1 MYKDVKNG
9 ELMRGCNDRNQLSK
23 DLNNS
28 STYNLGRTLKNIKML
43 WSEFWKSIIKDVS
56 NVSNKEISDH
66 T

>member
-9 ELMRGCNDRNQLSK
+9 ELYTMRGCNDRNQLSK

-43 WSEFWKSIIKDVS
+43 
-56 NVSNKEISDH
+56 
-66 T
+66 